1 MIKNICKS
9 VIISYLVSFALLL
22 IGAIVMFYC
31 HVTEKTVSALVII
44 IYFIS
49 NLIGGINAGRLA
61 QSRKFV
67 KGIMVGIIY
76 FCVLFLIWLIGNEKG
91 CVINSSILI
100 CAIVSIFGGM
110 IGGMIS

>member
-76 FCVLFLIWLIGNEKG
+76 FCVLFLICHE
-91 CVINSSILI
+91 VILCQNRI
-100 CAIVSIFGGM
+100 CPAIRLLQNKM
-110 IGGMIS
+110 CISFC